1 VYNIVLFCDKYTYV
15 VVVYIDIHHQANELS
30 NVILI
35 TMILCFYVLLY
46 LYTNEQQNRLEFVF
60 GVCSLIQWCVHM
72 FFLISN
78 HCIIQSSCLASLNG
92 LSVKVYPQGICALS
106 LLSFYLT
113 IHVRCRLLKQSSKRK
128 REV

>member
-30 NVILI
+30 SVILI

-60 GVCSLIQWCVHM
+60 GVCSLIQ
-72 FFLISN
+72 
-78 HCIIQSSCLASLNG
+78 
-92 LSVKVYPQGICALS
+92 
-106 LLSFYLT
+106 
-113 IHVRCRLLKQSSKRK
+113 
-128 REV
+128 